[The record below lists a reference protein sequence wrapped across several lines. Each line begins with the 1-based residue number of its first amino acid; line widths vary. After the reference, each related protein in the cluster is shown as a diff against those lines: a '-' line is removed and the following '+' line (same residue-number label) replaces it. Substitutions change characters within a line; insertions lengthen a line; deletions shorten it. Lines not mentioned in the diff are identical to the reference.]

1 MASTSHDEHVSLC
14 TNSRRSDAPAQVR
27 PPRLEVLR
35 PRAQLQLAL
44 IEAELP
50 LGDRLLPR
58 LQPRSTLESMD
69 SRPGCD
75 CHRKTCCHTTL
86 SLCTHTVTYW
96 KTSKLSLPTLSLSL
110 SLSLSL
116 CFSLSLSLSPSLS
129 ISPFLSLYMSLP
141 LSFALC
147 RRHAQFRPLPR
158 NMNVGRKS
166 LC

>member
-116 CFSLSLSLSPSLS
+116 CFSLSLSPPLSLS
-129 ISPFLSLYMSLP
+129 LPFSPYICLSLSLS
-141 LSFALC
+141 LSAAAMLNFVRFLET
-147 RRHAQFRPLPR
+147 
-158 NMNVGRKS
+158 
-166 LC
+166 